1 MYIIVAYVWIIL
13 QDAHGLRRE
22 LINFG
27 MILSATCYQQSGIK
41 QTSRSI
47 CNFLFCIMALIR
59 GEIIAIDTTNG
70 DCYILVDGSK
80 MVVKVPPTG
89 FKVIEGGT
97 AVLFSDDNVST
108 RKRKRSPS
116 MYFTSIGEVFGKAS
130 SDEPCLDMNYNFFF
144 GIDWTK

>member
-1 MYIIVAYVWIIL
+1 M

-47 CNFLFCIMALIR
+47 CNFLFFIMALIR

-70 DCYILVDGSK
+70 YCYILVDGSK

-89 FKVIEGGT
+89 FEVIEGT
-97 AVLFSDDNVST
+97 TTVVLFSDDNVST

-130 SDEPCLDMNYNFFF
+130 SDEPCLDMNYYLFFF